1 MNATIISYR
10 RGRNT
15 QNTNQMILE
24 PEVKSRAEAS
34 ALLGKKCVYSTIS
47 GKKLVGKVIALHGT
61 KTAVRAR
68 FETPL
73 PPESIGKT
81 IEIMS

>member
-1 MNATIISYR
+1 MNALIVNYR

-15 QNTNQMILE
+15 QNNNQMILE
-24 PEVKSRAEAS
+24 PEINSRKEAS

-47 GKKLVGKVIALHGT
+47 GKKLTGKIIALHGT
-61 KTAVRAR
+61 KNAVRAK

-81 IEIMS
+81 IEIKN

>member
-1 MNATIISYR
+1 MNAIIISYR

-24 PEVKSRAEAS
+24 PKVNNRAEAN

-47 GKKLVGKVIALHGT
+47 GKKMQGTIIALHGT
-61 KTAVRAR
+61 KMAVRAR

-73 PPESIGKT
+73 PPESVGKT
-81 IEIMS
+81 IEIKE